1 VEKVDNAEFPE
12 VKIYRS
18 SVVRF
23 MQYFFGDLLDT
34 KVRENWR
41 RYDEYFECLRDFTT
55 SSFLATSFMIQRQE
69 AILRVLEFIMNN
81 KVPFSSSKTKMGQ
94 GNFEHPK
101 INQTLDLLCYLV
113 RSTYT
118 SGIDGLNEYPDTSV
132 FQGDGDNH
140 KLSLPPSDVTFL
152 LKKECL
158 NELISLCGED
168 NSDETKATMASLLTH
183 LSWGDNN
190 VSQFFISTMI
200 EYIKKQVST
209 ISNTSS
215 GQPKLPAV
223 LDVAF
228 KIVTAFMTMQ
238 DGDLKAKRFG
248 FFFDL
253 KNEYVNTAPIFNSL
267 HAEATRH
274 PRFVLLVLAFL
285 SGIALDDDQL
295 LAYLRENH
303 IAYSEWVIAFL
314 EQHCAA
320 AKSLLQPSCKETL
333 VNTTRAFYQILQ
345 LEREPPQPQIV

>member
-1 VEKVDNAEFPE
+1 
-12 VKIYRS
+12 
-18 SVVRF
+18 
-23 MQYFFGDLLDT
+23 
-34 KVRENWR
+34 
-41 RYDEYFECLRDFTT
+41 
-55 SSFLATSFMIQRQE
+55 MIQRQE
-69 AILRVLEFIMNN
+69 AILRILEFIMNN
-81 KVPFSSSKTKMGQ
+81 KVPFNSSKTKMGQ

-132 FQGDGDNH
+132 FQGDGDDH

-168 NSDETKATMASLLTH
+168 NSEDTKTTMARLLTH

-200 EYIKKQVST
+200 DYIKKQVST

-228 KIVTAFMTMQ
+228 KIVTAFMKM
-238 DGDLKAKRFG
+238 
-248 FFFDL
+248 
-253 KNEYVNTAPIFNSL
+253 
-267 HAEATRH
+267 
-274 PRFVLLVLAFL
+274 
-285 SGIALDDDQL
+285 
-295 LAYLRENH
+295 
-303 IAYSEWVIAFL
+303 
-314 EQHCAA
+314 
-320 AKSLLQPSCKETL
+320 
-333 VNTTRAFYQILQ
+333 
-345 LEREPPQPQIV
+345 